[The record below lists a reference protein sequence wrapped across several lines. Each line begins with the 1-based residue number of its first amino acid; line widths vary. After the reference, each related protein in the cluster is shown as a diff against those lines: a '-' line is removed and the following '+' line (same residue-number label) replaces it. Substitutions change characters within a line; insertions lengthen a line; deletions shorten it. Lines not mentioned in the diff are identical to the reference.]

1 MLGSEFGNLLWGSI
15 GGVGALSLVL
25 RIQPCVCV
33 CVCSV
38 PLKSLGFSST

>member
-25 RIQPCVCV
+25 RIQQCVCV
-33 CVCSV
+33 RVFGSFEISWV
-38 PLKSLGFSST
+38 